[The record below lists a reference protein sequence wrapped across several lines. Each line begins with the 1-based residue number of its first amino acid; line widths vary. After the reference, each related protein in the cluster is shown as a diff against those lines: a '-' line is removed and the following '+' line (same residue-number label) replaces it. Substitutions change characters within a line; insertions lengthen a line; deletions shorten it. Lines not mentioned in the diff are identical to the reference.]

1 MNSRE
6 RLLTALKGKIPD
18 RLPATTHH
26 VMPYFLTRYLGG
38 IESDDFFEEFGLDPV
53 RWVVAHRPDTSRGE
67 YFDPQQGAV
76 GFLEARRVSSDSWR
90 VEAQVLDGCE
100 YMTTR
105 YRFVTPGGTLSM
117 TLQSDEYTSWVT
129 ERLIKEKVDIDVIG
143 EYVTAPKCDVDEV
156 NRQAADFGD
165 RGIIRSHICCFDV
178 FGQPGCW
185 QDACCLVGTEK
196 LILAAFDDPGWVHAL
211 LKILH
216 DRKTVYVRS
225 MKDAL
230 FDILELGGGSASTTV
245 ISPRL
250 FEEFVAPYDGE
261 IIACAHEAGQRVV
274 YHTCGGMMPILEQIA
289 DMQPDAMETFTPP
302 EMGGDV
308 ILSKA
313 KKRIGHRVC
322 MIGGFDQYHYFKGCA
337 PEETRKAVRRAF
349 ADAGEGGGFILSP
362 SDHFFDADP
371 ALIRAFAEEAS
382 ECRYFQHT

>member
-1 MNSRE
+1 MTARE
-6 RLLTALKGKIPD
+6 RLLTALQGKVPD

-26 VMPYFLTRYLGG
+26 VMPYFLNRYLGG
-38 IESDDFFEEFGLDPV
+38 MTSDDFFEQFGLDPV
-53 RWVVAHRPDTSRGE
+53 RWVVTHRPDTSCGE

-76 GFLEARRVSSDSWR
+76 GFLEARRVSTDSWR
-90 VEAQVLDGCE
+90 VKAEELEGYE

-105 YRFVTPGGTLSM
+105 YRFVTPRGTLSM
-117 TLQSDEYTSWVT
+117 TLQSDKYTSWVT
-129 ERLIKEKVDIDVIG
+129 ERLIKEKADIDVIG
-143 EYVTAPKCDVDEV
+143 EYVTAPKCDVNEV

-211 LKILH
+211 LRILR
-216 DRKTVYVRS
+216 DRKMAYVRS
-225 MKDAL
+225 MRGAR

-250 FEEFVAPYDGE
+250 FDKFVAPYDAE
-261 IIACAHEAGQRVV
+261 IISCAHEAGQRVV

-289 DMQPDAMETFTPP
+289 DMKPDAMETFTPP
-302 EMGGDV
+302 EMGGDG
-308 ILSKA
+308 ILTEA
-313 KKRIGHRVC
+313 KKRIGDRVC
-322 MIGGFDQYHYFKGCA
+322 MIGGFDQYHYFKGCV
-337 PEETRKAVRRAF
+337 PEETRNAVRRAF
-349 ADAGEGGGFILSP
+349 MDAGEGGGFILSP